1 MPEIRVVE
9 TKDAASPLGHYSQAV
24 IHNETVYVATQ
35 LEITPNKPIIVGSIE
50 EQTKAALSNVQAILH
65 AAGSDLTKVL
75 KITIYLSDIQLWDQ
89 VNAVYMQFFKDHK
102 PARGVIPTG
111 TFHKGFQI
119 AIDAIAS
126 LY

>member
-1 MPEIRVVE
+1 MSGIQFIE
-9 TKDAASPLGHYSQAV
+9 TKNAALPLGHYSQAV
-24 IHNETVYVATQ
+24 MHNKTVYVATQ
-35 LEITPNKPIIVGSIE
+35 LGIVPDKPIIVGSIE
-50 EQTKAALSNVQAILH
+50 EQTKAALNNIQAILH

-102 PARGVIPTG
+102 PARGVIPSG
-111 TFHKGFQI
+111 TFHKGFQV

-126 LY
+126 L